1 MKPNRKAVGAPT
13 IFAILVVAVVAVSA
27 TTAMLYTKPSNDES
41 SSAVTRTSSSQST
54 GTSYTELGSTTE
66 TGSSSLGLKLTLS
79 VNSTAIPSQDAIG
92 ITASI
97 LNTLP
102 MANDLTASDA
112 WAMDG
117 LRSGPCDLGNSSN
130 KLFSPVGLGVFRG
143 TYGLNNISSAGSPLF
158 VWAAIECIVDGVS
171 VGSQYY
177 PLSSITSYS
186 LLPGSDNG
194 TYAGYYVV
202 SYNPETLAKGVFP
215 TQMVDQVAI
224 YAAGGTGFY
233 NSLGSSLPGNY
244 TLVAGDEWGQLALLH
259 FSVVAS
265 NNLPQVGS
273 FLSNGQEGACTEN
286 GNPVPCITSEFS
298 QAFIFNCAAQAASAS
313 GCTTQVPSS
322 LGGSYTI
329 TVWYPYT
336 DHPGEPAGDNC
347 KFSVPG
353 DTGSPFAYCFMVNA
367 TAFALSP

>member
-1 MKPNRKAVGAPT
+1 MV
-13 IFAILVVAVVAVSA
+13 FAILVVAVIAVSA
-27 TTAMLYTKPSNDES
+27 AAMLYAKPSNGAS
-41 SSAVTRTSSSQST
+41 SVVTHTSSPSQ
-54 GTSYTELGSTTE
+54 GAGGSSETE
-66 TGSSSLGLKLTLS
+66 TTDSSLGLKLTLS
-79 VNSTAIPSQDAIG
+79 VNSTTIPSQDAIG
-92 ITASI
+92 VTASVQNI
-97 LNTLP
+97 LQT
-102 MANDLTASDA
+102 ANNLTASDD
-112 WAMDG
+112 WAVSG
-117 LRSGPCDLGNSSN
+117 LSSGSCDPQGNSTN
-130 KLFSPVGLGVFRG
+130 FLFFPVGLGVFRG
-143 TYGLNNISSAGSPLF
+143 TYGLNNISSAGRPLY
-158 VWAAIECIVDGVS
+158 VWALISCPADFAF
-171 VGSQYY
+171 VGNQTY

-194 TYAGYYVV
+194 SYAGYYVV
-202 SYNPETLAKGVFP
+202 SFAPETLAKGVFP

-298 QAFIFNCAAQAASAS
+298 QAFIFNCVAQAASAS

-329 TVWYPYT
+329 TVWCPYT
-336 DHPGEPAGDNC
+336 DQPGEPAGDNC